1 MAPAIQKK
9 YATATAA
16 RSAFKSVLDAS
27 ERGRTVTVVRDDYV
41 AAIVAA
47 DRLQDYFARTVSP
60 HAKAFFEDGLW
71 VVLLENRPFVSE
83 GVSLDDAVADLIESL
98 REYAEDWEERLQ
110 SAPNHAGNWGFVQL
124 ITLSTDDQLANWLNT
139 AS

>member
-1 MAPAIQKK
+1 MATTIQKK
-9 YATATAA
+9 YETATAA
-16 RSAFKSVLDAS
+16 RAAFKSVLDAT

-71 VVLLENRPFVSE
+71 VVLLENRPFASE
-83 GVSLDDAVADLIESL
+83 GTSLEDAVADLIESL
-98 REYAEDWEERLQ
+98 REYADDWDERLQ
-110 SAPNHAGNWGFVQL
+110 SAPNHASNWGFVQL
-124 ITLSTDDQLANWLNT
+124 ITLSSDEQLATWLNT
-139 AS
+139 AP